1 MKLEISIIL
10 IGISLFF
17 SILYGIDKATSENP
31 NDAASIYIGLS
42 SIDSYSCKIC
52 SEGGIFYDSG
62 CKRCIQD
69 GVVLIAH
76 VANERFYKLGWSNDD
91 GMYYG
96 DKTCDGT
103 KSFPKVNTNENDTYW
118 IEIVKDELELKSK
131 IYTDAN
137 FSKLYDSTSIT
148 MCTNPTDLQYI
159 RISNQDGKPPGNGG
173 KLFGYVDDI
182 QIYSNK
188 IGSKNY
194 EENVFSTTFNECT
207 NKSCDNKWTIQN
219 PERIFVDQ
227 KKHYLQFLS
236 AVTGTNDYVH
246 LKLDTILPD
255 FWTMKFKFHIDELE
269 PHPEGK
275 GLFNI
280 EPMYRQLI
288 FGIPALVLPFISYII
303 SRETNSKFLGSL
315 ILASGIIIL
324 FGITINFDSLIQNLD
339 SVNIIDSI
347 KSPIIIGISTFLI
360 ILGYWKIKKSAI
372 KR

>member
-1 MKLEISIIL
+1 MILKISIVL
-10 IGISLFF
+10 IAISLFF
-17 SILYGIDKATSENP
+17 SIIYGADKTTSENP

-42 SIDSYSCKIC
+42 SIDSSSCKIC

-96 DKTCDGT
+96 DETCEGS
-103 KSFPKVNTNENDTYW
+103 KNFPNVITNENDTYW

-148 MCTNPTDLQYI
+148 MCSNPTNLQYV
-159 RISNQDGKPPGNGG
+159 RISNADGKPPGNGG

-182 QIYSNK
+182 QIYSHK
-188 IGSKNY
+188 IGSKNH
-194 EENVFSTTFNECT
+194 EENIFSTTFNECT
-207 NKSCDNKWTIQN
+207 NKTCDNKWIIQN
-219 PERIFVDQ
+219 PERIFVDP

-246 LKLDTILPD
+246 LKLDTVLPD

-275 GLFNI
+275 GFLSI
-280 EPMYRQLI
+280 EPAYRQLI

-315 ILASGIIIL
+315 ILVSGIIIL
-324 FGITINFDSLIQNLD
+324 FGIIINFDSLIHNLD
-339 SVNIIDSI
+339 STHIIDAI
-347 KSPIIIGISTFLI
+347 KSPIIIVISTFLI
-360 ILGYWKIKKSAI
+360 ILGYWKIKKSVI